1 MITVKYLL
9 RAMQFSGYISVRRRM
24 PPCSDVEHLG
34 SGWSSFVVKKFGT
47 RTVLETDVYGTTLII
62 YVN

>member
-9 RAMQFSGYISVRRRM
+9 RAMQFRGHISIRRRI
-24 PPCSDVEHLG
+24 PPCNDIEYLG
-34 SGWSSFVVKKFGT
+34 GGFSSAVTKRFGT
-47 RTVLETDVYGTTLII
+47 RTVLETDVCGTTLII